1 MIWVADERCGNFTI
15 GAAIMKNGRITI
27 QFPTE
32 QEAYEYKKELEELKS
47 ENRTE
52 QKCGY
57 KE

>member
-1 MIWVADERCGNFTI
+1 MNDVAILPF

-32 QEAYEYKKELEELKS
+32 QEAYEYKKELKS